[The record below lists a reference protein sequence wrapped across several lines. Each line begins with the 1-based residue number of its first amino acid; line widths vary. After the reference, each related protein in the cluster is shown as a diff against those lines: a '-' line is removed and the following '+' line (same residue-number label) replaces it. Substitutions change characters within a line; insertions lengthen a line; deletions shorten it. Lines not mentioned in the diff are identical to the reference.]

1 MTDARKFRAEMVN
14 QGLTVTRAAKLI
26 GISRQH
32 LSAAINGRS
41 PMTKRVA
48 RDIARETTI
57 PADLVRE
64 AVVA

>member
-1 MTDARKFRAEMVN
+1 MTDTRKFRAEMVN

-32 LSAAINGRS
+32 LSAAINGRT
-41 PMTKRVA
+41 PLTPRLA
-48 RDIARETTI
+48 RDIERVL
-57 PADLVRE
+57 ADE